1 MDSLSLTH
9 THTKFETSV
18 VYLQKTMRLVSYA
31 RAISFAKKLQ
41 KKYLQI
47 NKRALS
53 YARALSFP
61 TKKIYIY
68 RSTCVLSRSQ
78 PKTINKKNIYRS
90 PCVQSPTPTRALSP
104 VPNKLYP
111 FFFLVMRSLSTGDAL
126 DPVWSM
132 ILISSLSLARALSL
146 FLRRARSLSLSPLA
160 HPYS

>member
-47 NKRALS
+47 HKRALS

-61 TKKIYIY
+61 RLRT
-68 RSTCVLSRSQ
+68 
-78 PKTINKKNIYRS
+78 RS
-90 PCVQSPTPTRALSP
+90 PAPRFMLPSLPHPRLCPSPAFFIPLHYLRFLFETCCVCVCQREWSVHFNNLIRTKRIPSRDTLCVIPTYLTQATYYTRQQSP
-104 VPNKLYP
+104 
-111 FFFLVMRSLSTGDAL
+111 
-126 DPVWSM
+126 
-132 ILISSLSLARALSL
+132 
-146 FLRRARSLSLSPLA
+146 
-160 HPYS
+160 